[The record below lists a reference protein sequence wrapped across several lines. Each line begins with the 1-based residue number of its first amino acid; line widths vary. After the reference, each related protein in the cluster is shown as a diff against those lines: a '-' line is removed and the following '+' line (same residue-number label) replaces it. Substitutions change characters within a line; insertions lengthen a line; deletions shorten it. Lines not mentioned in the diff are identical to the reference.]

1 REIDHFHL
9 SGGSRA
15 RPFGDAPRAA
25 VLRNNGR
32 DRVRHEA
39 SRLQPVCAVRQGHCE
54 DAFISLVLARVDRL
68 RSKRRRTPVSRA
80 SAASPPA
87 PQTKNA
93 ALTLERSATA
103 PISGA
108 AIGKQPPWISVK
120 RLMTRPRS
128 SSDERSWSDV

>member
-1 REIDHFHL
+1 M
-9 SGGSRA
+9 
-15 RPFGDAPRAA
+15 
-25 VLRNNGR
+25 
-32 DRVRHEA
+32 
-39 SRLQPVCAVRQGHCE
+39 
-54 DAFISLVLARVDRL
+54 
-68 RSKRRRTPVSRA
+68 SRA

-128 SSDERSWSDV
+128 SSDERSWSDVWQPAEVIEERVGQARA